1 MPDLLT
7 ATLLR
12 HMTAGLILS
21 SALNAGPNPVVT
33 GAGEEITVT
42 KHPGRAFIA
51 INSKLRWTLLYLETI
66 SCDQWRH
73 CHTFQAM
80 ATMKHHPFLYVL
92 IGICFSMIVTILF
105 YF

>member
-51 INSKLRWTLLYLETI
+51 INSKLRWTLLYLEAI
-66 SCDQWRH
+66 SCDQFPSH
-73 CHTFQAM
+73 GNNEASSIFVFFCPVM
-80 ATMKHHPFLYVL
+80 IILLL
-92 IGICFSMIVTILF
+92 IGICFSILLCRQ
-105 YF
+105 